1 MEQPKLLISIDLQYF
16 AGEKTEKATPKK
28 KQEARQK
35 GQVAKSQEVASAL
48 IMLSSFLFLLFLG
61 QSMGANLI
69 HMMRGTFSEYLHW
82 DVTIHNV
89 QVVFN
94 RLLYDSALIVLP
106 FLLVALAMGVFSNY
120 IQIGFLFTTEPIK
133 MKLEKL
139 DPIQGAKRIFSMR
152 SIVELL
158 KSILKIVLTS
168 VIAILV
174 LSKAVDEIMVL
185 SQTSIGNVLTLV
197 STLTVQIGIFI
208 ALLLLVLSVLDYIY
222 QKFEHEK
229 GLRMSKQD
237 IKDEHKKTEGD
248 PLIKG
253 KIKQRQREMAM
264 SRMMQEIPNADVVI
278 TNPTHF
284 AVAIQYNPQEMQAP
298 KVIAKGK
305 DLIALK
311 IKEIAQRENVITMEN
326 RPLARTLFAQV
337 EIGQEVP
344 ESLFKAVAEVLAYVY
359 QLRKRA

>member
-1 MEQPKLLISIDLQYF
+1 MEQTKLILTINLQFF
-16 AGEKTEKATPKK
+16 AGEKTEEATPKK
-28 KQEARQK
+28 KQDAREK

-48 IMLSSFLFLLFLG
+48 IMLACFLFLLFMG
-61 QSMGANLI
+61 QSMGANLTK
-69 HMMRGTFSEYLHW
+69 MMRGTFTEYLHW
-82 DVTIHNV
+82 DVTVHNV

-94 RLLYDSALIVLP
+94 QLLLESALIVVP
-106 FLLVALAMGVFSNY
+106 FLLIALVMGVFSNY
-120 IQIGFLFTTEPIK
+120 IQIGFLFTTEPLK

-139 DPIQGAKRIFSMR
+139 DPIQGAKKIFSMR

-158 KSILKIVLTS
+158 KSILKIILTS
-168 VIAILV
+168 TIAILV

-185 SQTSIGNVLTLV
+185 SQTSVGHVLTLV
-197 STLTVQIGIFI
+197 SSLTVQIGTFI

-222 QKFEHEK
+222 QKYEHEK

-237 IKDEHKKTEGD
+237 VKDEYKKTEGD

-264 SRMMQEIPNADVVI
+264 SRMMQEIPKADVVI

-284 AVAIQYNPQEMQAP
+284 AVAIQYNPSEMQAP

-305 DLIALK
+305 DLIALR
-311 IKEIAQRENVITMEN
+311 IKEIAQRENIITMEN
-326 RPLARTLFAQV
+326 KPLARALHAQV

>member
-1 MEQPKLLISIDLQYF
+1 MEQAKLLVSVNLQMF

-28 KQEARQK
+28 KQEARNK

-48 IMLSSFLFLLFLG
+48 IMLSSFLFLLFMG
-61 QSMGANLI
+61 QSMAANILKI
-69 HMMRGTFSEYLHW
+69 MRGTFTEYVHW
-82 DVTIHNV
+82 DITSTNI
-89 QVVFN
+89 QVMFN
-94 RLLYDSALIVLP
+94 NLLFESAMIVAP
-106 FLLVALAMGVFSNY
+106 FLLLALIMGIFSNY
-120 IQIGFLFTTEPIK
+120 IQIGFLFTTEPLK

-139 DPIQGAKRIFSMR
+139 DPIQGAKKIFSLR
-152 SIVELL
+152 AIVELL

-168 VIAILV
+168 TIAILV
-174 LSKAVDEIMVL
+174 LGKALDEIMVL
-185 SQTSIGNVLTLV
+185 SQTSLGNVLSLV
-197 STLTVQIGIFI
+197 SSLTVQIGAFI
-208 ALLLLVLSVLDYIY
+208 ALLLLVLSVFDYLY
-222 QKFEHEK
+222 QKYEHEK

-237 IKDEHKKTEGD
+237 IKDEFKKTEGD

-264 SRMMQEIPNADVVI
+264 RRMMQEIPNADVVI

-284 AVAIQYNPQEMQAP
+284 AIAIQYKAEEMQAP

-305 DLIALK
+305 DQVALK
-311 IKEIAQRENVITMEN
+311 MKEIAQRENVIMMEN
-326 RPLARTLFAQV
+326 KPLARALYAQV

-359 QLRKRA
+359 QLRRRA